1 MRFDYTIIVA
11 ALALL
16 IEIATIGWRRSVGY
30 ALIFECD
37 NSRLTDLFFFLI
49 QVTGLVAWVSI
60 IPSLGLV
67 VATFRFIPFVRS
79 HVHNF
84 STECAL
90 ADAVIYILVFTFFD
104 DWGHRLGHCGPFWY
118 LHRMHHSAEHLSPMV
133 SSRNNPIGKFMEPFL
148 GSWPLA
154 LCAVAPSYLFAINI
168 GNLLYQFVVH
178 IDTKCSW
185 GWFGRWILVSPGAH
199 RIHHSPMP
207 EHFKKNLSILPLWD
221 RLFGTWYDCAII
233 NERVGLG
240 EPIHNRAGMVKDCI
254 ADALEF
260 GQGWAMLAFPVAKDL
275 AKWPIP

>member
-1 MRFDYTIIVA
+1 
-11 ALALL
+11 
-16 IEIATIGWRRSVGY
+16 
-30 ALIFECD
+30 
-37 NSRLTDLFFFLI
+37 
-49 QVTGLVAWVSI
+49 
-60 IPSLGLV
+60 
-67 VATFRFIPFVRS
+67 
-79 HVHNF
+79 
-84 STECAL
+84 
-90 ADAVIYILVFTFFD
+90 
-104 DWGHRLGHCGPFWY
+104 
-118 LHRMHHSAEHLSPMV
+118 MHHSAEHLSPMV

-260 GQGWAMLAFPVAKDL
+260 GQRWRCLHSLWRKIWRNGRFRNDLCAPRRRREDYRQPDTARRIEMESGLAEPAGRVLRAHQRRRVTVDGHIHVGRVRRHVKDHDL
-275 AKWPIP
+275 PR